1 MKKTLALI
9 LAVMMAF
16 VMLTACQD
24 TTAPLEDQTNV
35 ENPAEGTEAPA
46 EGEEAPAEGTE
57 APVEAAA
64 SDLQYVLD
72 KGTLVVGMTDYAPMN
87 YYEDGV
93 LTGFDTEFAQAVA
106 EKLGVKAEFIEIEW
120 DSKLLELDSKAI
132 DCIWNGMT
140 ITNEVLNATNCSNPY
155 VVNAQVVV
163 MAKDKLDTYKT
174 VEDLKDITFAAEAG
188 SAGAAAIADAG
199 YTATEVNAQTDA
211 LMEVASG
218 AADACV
224 IDITMANAMTGEG
237 TSYADLGYAISLTEE
252 EYGIAFRKDSDLTA
266 KVNEI
271 MADLIAEGTLPALA
285 EKYELT
291 LASALAAE
299 EAPAEEA
306 VEAPAE
312 EVVADAEAEQ
322 APAEEATEAPAEEAA
337 TEPEEAV
344 AE

>member
-9 LAVMMAF
+9 LAVMMMFSVLMFAG
-16 VMLTACQD
+16 CQN
-24 TTAPLEDQTNV
+24 TNDV
-35 ENPAEGTEAPA
+35 VDDEQNPVVGDDANTENTDEQNTENS
-46 EGEEAPAEGTE
+46 EET
-57 APVEAAA
+57 VA
-64 SDLQYVLD
+64 SDLTYVTD
-72 KGTLVVGMTDYAPMN
+72 KGTLVIGITDYAPMN

-93 LTGFDTEFAQAVA
+93 LTGFDTEFALAVA
-106 EKLGVKAEFIEIEW
+106 EKLGVTAEFIEIEW

-140 ITNEVLNATNCSNPY
+140 ITNEIINATNVSNPY

-163 MAKDKLDTYKT
+163 MANDKLENYKT
-174 VEDLKDITFAAEAG
+174 VEDLADVKFVAEAG

-199 YTATEVNAQTDA
+199 YTATEVGTQADA

-237 TSYADLGYAISLTEE
+237 TSYADLGYSISLTEE
-252 EYGIAFRKDSDLTA
+252 EYGIAFRKDSDITA

-271 MADLIAEGTLPALA
+271 IDTLIAEGTLPALA

-291 LASALAAE
+291 LAEKEVAVEETDASAE
-299 EAPAEEA
+299 ETDA
-306 VEAPAE
+306 
-312 EVVADAEAEQ
+312 EVVAE
-322 APAEEATEAPAEEAA
+322 
-337 TEPEEAV
+337 
-344 AE
+344 